1 MCVGGRGERNG
12 SRGEWEEADNIEIV
26 VPKQPN
32 ITGQAGYVK
41 SNLLSRGSTTLPKH
55 ELYPIVSRN
64 LRGEGAKLL
73 SQKWKGRG
81 RVQNFNEWELAPR
94 QIRSDSAEGKK
105 ENSNCTYCVPARLNL
120 LSETP
125 RYIKGGSSVG
135 ISRVSVSLNSRRLA
149 NESVDELSAVSRIVG
164 PLYFFSSPFLLFFL
178 LVRGAFFTKKCLS
191 PAVEEIWMRGKGSPG
206 LWAERRG
213 GRWIWTQVARG
224 GTYYSAAGVNN
235 GNFDPATVTFLPAS
249 VRNSPLLPSLSP
261 VLLWS
266 YDVTWPLFAKRVGL
280 PHFYRSRPARR
291 AGWK

>member
-1 MCVGGRGERNG
+1 M
-12 SRGEWEEADNIEIV
+12 
-26 VPKQPN
+26 
-32 ITGQAGYVK
+32 K

-135 ISRVSVSLNSRRLA
+135 ISRVSVSLNSRGLA
-149 NESVDELSAVSRIVG
+149 NESVDELSPRSRGLSAPSIF
-164 PLYFFSSPFLLFFL
+164 PPFSSFFFSFS
-178 LVRGAFFTKKCLS
+178 
-191 PAVEEIWMRGKGSPG
+191 
-206 LWAERRG
+206 G
-213 GRWIWTQVARG
+213 GD
-224 GTYYSAAGVNN
+224 
-235 GNFDPATVTFLPAS
+235 FP
-249 VRNSPLLPSLSP
+249 
-261 VLLWS
+261 
-266 YDVTWPLFAKRVGL
+266 AKRTAHSAF
-280 PHFYRSRPARR
+280 PPPSSR
-291 AGWK
+291 GDF